1 MPVLRVRCVT
11 CGKWIPTGLNVSRE
25 QLIDLTH
32 TERTTECTYC
42 EALQTWNLDD
52 VDMSVFPTSPKK

>member
-1 MPVLRVRCVT
+1 MAVLRVQCVN
-11 CGKWIPTGLNVSRE
+11 CGKWIPTGMDVSRGG
-25 QLIDLTH
+25 LIDLTY

-52 VDMSVFPTSPKK
+52 VDMSVFRASPPK

>member
-1 MPVLRVRCVT
+1 MLRVRCVN
-11 CGKWIPTGLNVSRE
+11 CGKWIPTGMDVGRG
-25 QLIDLTH
+25 QLIDLTY

-52 VDMSVFPTSPKK
+52 VDMSVFSAFRPK